1 MLSRTADHLYWMSRY
16 VERAEHLAR
25 LLDAHYRL
33 TLLPRTPEALMQGW
47 NATLTSL
54 GVIESFNEQHPA
66 AGPQQAMRYLA
77 FDRRHPGSILSCI
90 GAARENARAVRGTVP
105 SEVWETLNAT
115 YLDAREFRGGD
126 DDVDVGAFLEWV
138 KHRAHLTR
146 GVTLNTMLCD
156 EAFHFASIGTFLERA
171 DATTRLLEAR
181 WRDPGR
187 AGERLGADSSEWAV
201 LLRSLSAF
209 EVYRKVYRESVTP
222 LRVTELLLL
231 NADMPRSVHR
241 CLAELLGN
249 LEAVRNSRSAE
260 TERMA
265 GELHAQFR
273 YGRLEE
279 MSAIGMPQ
287 FLDRFQRRLNDLA
300 DHISADFL
308 VAGYGG

>member
-33 TLLPRTPEALMQGW
+33 SLLPRSPEVLMQGW
-47 NATLTSL
+47 TATLTSVGMIAHFL
-54 GVIESFNEQHPA
+54 EQHPNA
-66 AGPQQAMRYLA
+66 TPQQAMYYLA
-77 FDRRHPGSILSCI
+77 FDRSHAGSIMSCL

-115 YLDAREFRGGD
+115 YLDAREFRGDAGD
-126 DDVDVGAFLEWV
+126 IGLSSFLDWV
-138 KHRAHLTR
+138 KYRSHLTR
-146 GVTLNTMLCD
+146 GVTVNTMLRD

-181 WRDPGR
+181 WRDPGG
-187 AGERLGADSSEWAV
+187 AGERLGVDASEWAV
-201 LLRSLSAF
+201 LLRALSAF

-231 NADMPRSVHR
+231 NAEMPRSVHR
-241 CLAELLGN
+241 CLFDLLGN
-249 LEAVRNSRSAE
+249 LQAVHNSQSAE

-279 MSAIGMPQ
+279 MSAVGMPQ
-287 FLDRFQRRLNDLA
+287 FLDRFQRRLNTLA
-300 DHISADFL
+300 DRIAADFL
-308 VAGYGG
+308 VVGYSG

>member
-1 MLSRTADHLYWMSRY
+1 MTALQMEEVYKDRH
-16 VERAEHLAR
+16 ETIEPRAVFEFVS
-25 LLDAHYRL
+25 LDRDY
-33 TLLPRTPEALMQGW
+33 
-47 NATLTSL
+47 S
-54 GVIESFNEQHPA
+54 
-66 AGPQQAMRYLA
+66 
-77 FDRRHPGSILSCI
+77 GSIFSCLR
-90 GAARENARAVRGTVP
+90 AARENARAVRGTVP

-115 YLDAREFRGGD
+115 YLDARDFRSDAGD
-126 DDVDVGAFLEWV
+126 IGVRTFLDWV
-138 KHRAHLTR
+138 KYRSHLTR
-146 GVTLNTMLCD
+146 GVTVNTMLRD

-181 WRDPGR
+181 WRDPGG
-187 AGERLGADSSEWAV
+187 AGERLGVDASEWAV
-201 LLRSLSAF
+201 LLRALSAF

>member
-33 TLLPRTPEALMQGW
+33 SLLPRPPDVLMQGW
-47 NATLTSL
+47 TATLTSL
-54 GVIESFNEQHPA
+54 GMIDSFSEQHPRA
-66 AGPQQAMRYLA
+66 SPQLAMHYLA
-77 FDRRHPGSILSCI
+77 FDRAHAGSIVSCL

-115 YLDAREFRGGD
+115 YLDARDFRGRAGD
-126 DDVDVGAFLEWV
+126 IELGNFLEWV
-138 KHRAHLTR
+138 KYRSHLTR
-146 GVTLNTMLCD
+146 GVTVNTMLRD

-181 WRDPGR
+181 WRDPGG
-187 AGERLGADSSEWAV
+187 AGERLDVDASEWAV
-201 LLRSLSAF
+201 LLRALSAF

-231 NADMPRSVHR
+231 NAEMPRSVHR
-241 CLAELLGN
+241 CLFDLLGN
-249 LEAVRNSRSAE
+249 LQAVRNSQSAE

-279 MSAIGMPQ
+279 MSAVGMPQ
-287 FLDRFQRRLNDLA
+287 FLDRFQRRLNTLA
-300 DHISADFL
+300 DRISTDFL
-308 VAGYGG
+308 VAGLSG